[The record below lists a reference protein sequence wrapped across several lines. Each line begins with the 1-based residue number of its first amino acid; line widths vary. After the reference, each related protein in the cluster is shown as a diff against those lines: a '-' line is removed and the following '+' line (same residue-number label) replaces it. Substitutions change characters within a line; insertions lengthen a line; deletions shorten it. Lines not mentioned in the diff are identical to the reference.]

1 MTSCLPAIVF
11 AVSTAIAG
19 QAQSP
24 LPAGHALVGRVQHAD
39 LPVPGA
45 LVTAVRGERGIK
57 TSTDAAGLFQLAGL
71 EPGAWT
77 VTIEMRGF
85 ATIVREVTIPPD
97 QPELVVALTMRSY
110 ADILSAGVAAS
121 GWPQAA
127 AAPAHSDDS
136 PEILQGSVVNGAATI
151 FAQPRAVGNNR
162 PRQARLYNGS
172 FTAALGNSAWNAPP
186 YSFGGPPVVEPDY
199 MNAQLTAT
207 VGGPFWIPGW
217 FTNGPMFR
225 ATYARG
231 LQHNAVTRS
240 ALVPTQAERS
250 GDLSGRSA
258 PIIDPRTGAPFEGN
272 VIPADRIVS
281 QATALL
287 AYYPLPTGGI
297 STGANFQLPLIAGTT
312 SDRFQLDMNKTL
324 TPRTSIVGTFGITR
338 TLTDSADIFGF
349 VDELRLFA
357 VTAGLTVNRRVSSR
371 LNLRFSYQFTHSDST
386 TTPFFANRVNVSG
399 DAGISGNAQDPLNWG
414 PPVIAFPDFAD
425 LRDANYQETRRA
437 LHIAG
442 VEAQLRRGRHSI
454 TFGGDARLHRVDL
467 LTHPDPRGTLTFT
480 GALTGDAFADFL
492 LGIPTTS
499 AIAMG
504 NESAR
509 VRGGVFDAYINDD
522 FRLAPGLTME
532 AGVRWEYETPYTE
545 RDGRLS
551 NLDVAPGFTAVSP
564 VLGSDPIGSLT
575 GTRYPSAL
583 VHRDLRGLQPRVG
596 LSWRPDVTSSLVI
609 RGSYGV
615 YRNLGVYQSIG
626 MLLAQQPPF
635 STSFSVHNSLV
646 TPLTLASPFP
656 ASVPSSTTYAV
667 DPDFRTATVQSFS
680 VTVQRDFPASFTVIA
695 GYFGDRGSSLAQAF
709 LPNTY
714 PAGAPDP
721 CVTCPSG
728 FVYLTSGGHSTRD
741 AGVFTLRRRLA
752 SGFTATATYTVAKAM
767 DDGATFSNAS
777 VAPNSL
783 AVAQDWLDLGAEWGP
798 SVFDQRHLLSVD
810 MQYTSGVGLT
820 GGTLVDSWWGTL
832 FKDWTITAQLNA
844 GSGMPVSP
852 VYFVAVPG
860 TGTVGVR
867 PSLTGVPV
875 SPVDAGSYA
884 NPAAFTAP
892 ASGAWGTATRNS
904 IRGPATSSFDMS
916 FARVFRFPR
925 RMTLEWRV
933 NATNIFNRVTFAAID
948 RIVTSPQF
956 GWPTATNQMR
966 RITTSFRFGF

>member
-1 MTSCLPAIVF
+1 MSLFLPAIVF
-11 AVSTAIAG
+11 AISTAIAG
-19 QAQSP
+19 QDQQPAQ
-24 LPAGHALVGRVQHAD
+24 AGHALLGRVQHAE

-45 LVTAVRGERGIK
+45 LVTAVRGERTVK
-57 TSTDAAGLFQLAGL
+57 TTSDIAGQFQFVSL

-77 VTIEMRGF
+77 ISVETRGF
-85 ATIVREVTIPPD
+85 ATIVREIAIPPD
-97 QPELVVALTMRSY
+97 QPELVVALTMQSY
-110 ADILSAGVAAS
+110 AEILSAGVAAS
-121 GWPQAA
+121 GWPE
-127 AAPAHSDDS
+127 AAPAQ
-136 PEILQGSVVNGAATI
+136 PEGGAEILQGSVVNGAATI
-151 FAQPRAVGNNR
+151 VAQPRAVGNNR
-162 PRQARLYNGS
+162 PRSARAYSGS

-186 YSFGGPPVVEPDY
+186 YSFGGLPVPEPDY
-199 MNAQLTAT
+199 GNAQLTLT
-207 VGGPFWIPGW
+207 VGGPVWIPRVL
-217 FTNGPMFR
+217 TNGPMFR

-231 LQHNAVTRS
+231 LQHNAGTRS
-240 ALVPTQAERS
+240 ALVPTLAERG
-250 GDLSGRSA
+250 GDLSSRAGS
-258 PIIDPRTGAPFEGN
+258 IIDPRTGQPFEGN
-272 VIPADRIVS
+272 VIAPDRIAP

-287 AYYPLPTGGI
+287 AYYPLPTGAT
-297 STGANFQLPLIAGTT
+297 STGANFQLPLVAGTT
-312 SDRFQLDMNKTL
+312 SDRLQVDLNKTL
-324 TPRTSIVGTFGITR
+324 TQRTSIIGTFGITR

-349 VDELRLFA
+349 TDEIRVFA
-357 VTAGLTVNRRVSSR
+357 ITAGLTVNRRVSTR

-386 TTPFFANRVNVSG
+386 TTPYFADRTNVSG
-399 DAGISGNAQDPLNWG
+399 EAGISGNAQDPLNWG

-425 LRDANYQETRRA
+425 LRDANYQETRRN
-437 LHIAG
+437 LHVIG

-454 TFGGDARLHRVDL
+454 TFGGDARLHGIDL
-467 LTHPDPRGTLTFT
+467 LTPPDPRGTMTFT

-492 LGIPTTS
+492 LGVPTTS

-509 VRGGVFDAYINDD
+509 VRGGVVDAYINDD
-522 FRLAPGLTME
+522 FRIAPGLTME
-532 AGVRWEYETPYTE
+532 AGVRWEYESPYTE

-564 VLGSDPIGSLT
+564 VVGFDPVGSLT
-575 GTRYPSAL
+575 GTRYPAAL

-596 LSWRPDVTSSLVI
+596 VSWRPDVTSSLVV
-609 RGSYGV
+609 RGAYGI

-635 STSFSVHNSLV
+635 STSFSVHNSLA

-656 ASVPSSTTYAV
+656 ASLPSSTTYAV
-667 DPDFRTATVQSFS
+667 DPDFRTATVHSFS
-680 VTVQRDFPASFTVIA
+680 VIVQRDLPASLTVIA
-695 GYFGDRGSSLAQAF
+695 AYFGDRGRSLAQAF

-714 PAGAPDP
+714 PSGAPEP
-721 CVTCPSG
+721 CATCPSG
-728 FVYLTSGGHSTRD
+728 FVYLTSGGHSMRD

-752 SGFTATATYTVAKAM
+752 SGFTATATYTLANAM
-767 DDGATFSNAS
+767 DDGATFSNTS
-777 VAPNSL
+777 VAPGSL

-798 SVFDQRHLLSVD
+798 SAFDQRHLLSVD

-852 VYFVAVPG
+852 MYFVAVPG

-875 SPVDAGSYA
+875 SPVEAGSYA
-884 NPAAFTAP
+884 NAAAFTAP
-892 ASGAWGTATRNS
+892 APGTWGTATRNS
-904 IRGPATSSFDMS
+904 IRGPATASFDMS

-933 NATNIFNRVTFAAID
+933 NAANIVNRVTFVSID
-948 RIVTSPQF
+948 RIVGSPQF

>member
-1 MTSCLPAIVF
+1 MTSSLLAIVF

-19 QAQSP
+19 QDQRP
-24 LPAGHALVGRVQHAD
+24 GHALLGRVQHAN
-39 LPVPGA
+39 LPLPGA
-45 LVTAVRGERGIK
+45 LVTAVRGDRMVTT
-57 TSTDAAGLFQLAGL
+57 TSDAAGVFHLDGL

-77 VTIEMRGF
+77 IRIEMRGF
-85 ATIVREVTIPPD
+85 ATVVRDIAIPPD

-110 ADILSAGVAAS
+110 AEILADGVAKS
-121 GWPQAA
+121 EWPQTAA
-127 AAPAHSDDS
+127 VAQPEGS
-136 PEILQGSVVNGAATI
+136 PEILQGSVVNGAATV

-162 PRQARLYNGS
+162 PRLARAYNGA
-172 FTAALGNSAWNAPP
+172 FTAALGDSAWNAPP
-186 YSFGGPPVVEPDY
+186 YSFGGPPVPDPDY
-199 MNAQLTAT
+199 TNAQLTAT
-207 VGGPFWIPGW
+207 VGGPFWIPGLV
-217 FTNGPMFR
+217 TNGPMFR
-225 ATYARG
+225 VTYARG
-231 LQHNAVTRS
+231 LQHNAITRS
-240 ALVPTQAERS
+240 AIVPTLAERS
-250 GDLSGRSA
+250 GDLSSRPG
-258 PIIDPRTGAPFEGN
+258 PITDPRTGQPFDGN
-272 VIPADRIVS
+272 VIAPDRIVS

-287 AYYPLPTGGI
+287 AYYPLPTGAT
-297 STGANFQLPLIAGTT
+297 STGANFQLPVVAGTT
-312 SDRFQLDMNKTL
+312 SDRLQVDMNKTL
-324 TPRTSIVGTFGITR
+324 TQRTSVSGTFGITR

-349 VDELRLFA
+349 VDELRLFSI
-357 VTAGLTVNRRVSSR
+357 TAGITVNRRISTRV
-371 LNLRFSYQFTHSDST
+371 NLRFNYQFTHSDSV
-386 TTPFFANRVNVSG
+386 TTPFFANNVNVSG
-399 DAGISGNAQDPLNWG
+399 DAGITGNAQDPLNWG

-425 LRDANYQETRRA
+425 LRDANYQETRRG
-437 LHIAG
+437 LHVMG

-454 TFGGDARLHRVDL
+454 TFGGDARWNYIDL

-492 LGIPTTS
+492 LGVPTTS

-509 VRGGVFDAYINDD
+509 VRGGIFNAYVNDD
-522 FRLAPGLTME
+522 FRLAPGLTVE
-532 AGVRWEYETPYTE
+532 AGLRWEYETPYTE

-551 NLDVAPGFTAVSP
+551 NLDVAPGFTDVSP
-564 VLGSDPIGSLT
+564 VVGFDPVGEIT
-575 GTRYPSAL
+575 GTQYPSAL
-583 VHRDLRGLQPRVG
+583 IHRDLRGVQPRIGV
-596 LSWRPDVTSSLVI
+596 SWRPDVTASMVI
-609 RGSYGV
+609 RGGYGL

-635 STSFSVHNSLV
+635 STAFSVHNSLA

-656 ASVPSSTTYAV
+656 PSVPSSTTYAV
-667 DPDFRTATVQSFS
+667 DPDFSPATVQSFTVS
-680 VTVQRDFPASFTVIA
+680 VQRDFPAAFTVIA
-695 GYFGDRGSSLAQAF
+695 AYFGDRGDNIAQAF

-721 CVTCPSG
+721 CATCPSG
-728 FVYLTSGGHSTRD
+728 FVYLTSGGHSRRD
-741 AGVFTLRRRLA
+741 AGVFTLRRRLT
-752 SGFTATATYTVAKAM
+752 SGFTATATYTLAKAM

-777 VAPNSL
+777 VAPGSL
-783 AVAQDWLDLGAEWGP
+783 AVAQDWLDLAAEWGP
-798 SVFDQRHLLSVD
+798 SSFDQRHLLSVD

-867 PSLTGVPV
+867 PSLTGEPTGPV
-875 SPVDAGSYA
+875 EKGSYA
-884 NPAAFTAP
+884 NPAAFMAP

-916 FARVFRFPR
+916 FARVFRFPK

-933 NATNIFNRVTFAAID
+933 NATNIFNRVTFSTID